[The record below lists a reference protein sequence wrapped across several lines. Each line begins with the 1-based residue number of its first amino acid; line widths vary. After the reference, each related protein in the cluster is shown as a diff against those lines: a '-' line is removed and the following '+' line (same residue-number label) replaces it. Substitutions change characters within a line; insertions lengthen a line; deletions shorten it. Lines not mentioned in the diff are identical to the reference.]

1 MRETLRT
8 RLVYSELLWWVQL
21 FHGGRRGDES
31 RDTHCSMM
39 CFALSFIRPKLS
51 VVVVKKR
58 INTRIFHDSRGLNNP
73 PPGTVIDT
81 EVTKPEW

>member
-1 MRETLRT
+1 
-8 RLVYSELLWWVQL
+8 
-21 FHGGRRGDES
+21 
-31 RDTHCSMM
+31 MM